1 MPPPITRSGQPYAST
16 HLPDPEALLRSGAP
30 RKGRGDPAA
39 TAPLGSRNRPSEPA
53 SPAAP
58 RQPTN
63 LPGARAGN
71 SATEASSASTS
82 LRESTRLAAPH
93 SAHAGAA
100 LSRPAPMTPGELLGL
115 TRPDPARAAMQALL
129 PALRQLFP
137 VEQEVFQSRATY
149 GHGVIHRQD
158 RGDDVFR
165 MVAAI
170 AGVEALTACVDHGPD
185 LMRLAGWTP
194 RQILNWSIQP
204 NGINYLAVAAA
215 EARRNPF
222 SQAPTQTPME
232 RGIAG
237 LRRQHDAMASSGTP
251 AQRSRAEDYRSEL
264 TSLRNRFE
272 RLQPDHASP
281 PDPAERHDFRET
293 IAALFERAENEHDT
307 NVITGQDFR
316 AVASHVM
323 VWLSATDR

>member
-1 MPPPITRSGQPYAST
+1 
-16 HLPDPEALLRSGAP
+16 
-30 RKGRGDPAA
+30 
-39 TAPLGSRNRPSEPA
+39 
-53 SPAAP
+53 
-58 RQPTN
+58 
-63 LPGARAGN
+63 
-71 SATEASSASTS
+71 
-82 LRESTRLAAPH
+82 
-93 SAHAGAA
+93 
-100 LSRPAPMTPGELLGL
+100 
-115 TRPDPARAAMQALL
+115 
-129 PALRQLFP
+129 
-137 VEQEVFQSRATY
+137 
-149 GHGVIHRQD
+149 
-158 RGDDVFR
+158 
-165 MVAAI
+165 
-170 AGVEALTACVDHGPD
+170 
-185 LMRLAGWTP
+185 
-194 RQILNWSIQP
+194 
-204 NGINYLAVAAA
+204 
-215 EARRNPF
+215 
-222 SQAPTQTPME
+222 ME